1 MSGQDAPGYGGGM
14 PGSRPPLVLMGVSAA
29 GKTVVG
35 REAAALAGI
44 PFLDAD
50 DLHPRAN
57 VEKMARGI
65 PLDDADRAPWLDAVG
80 GELRAAA
87 PCIVAC
93 SALTRAYRARLRELA
108 PGTIFA
114 LLDVPR
120 AVLEQRIAKREGHY
134 MPPSLLDSQLAT
146 LEAPGEGERIVVLD
160 GERTIAALA
169 EQVAA
174 LMADAP
180 DAPQRPD
187 VPGAPVG

>member
-1 MSGQDAPGYGGGM
+1 M
-14 PGSRPPLVLMGVSAA
+14 PGSRPSLVLMGVSAA

-35 REAAALAGI
+35 RQAAAAVGI

-87 PCIVAC
+87 PCIMAC
-93 SALTRAYRARLRELA
+93 SALTWRYRARLRELA
-108 PGTIFA
+108 PGTLFA

-120 AVLEQRIAKREGHY
+120 AVLEQRLATRRGHF
-134 MPPSLLDSQLAT
+134 MPASLLDSQLAA
-146 LEAPGEGERIVVLD
+146 LEPAGQGERIVRLD
-160 GERTIAALA
+160 GVQSIASLA
-169 EQVAA
+169 AQVAA
-174 LMADAP
+174 LVAEAPEAP
-180 DAPQRPD
+180 DAPG
-187 VPGAPVG
+187 VPVG

>member
-1 MSGQDAPGYGGGM
+1 MSAQGAPGYGGGM
-14 PGSRPPLVLMGVSAA
+14 PGSRPSLVLMGVSAA

-35 REAAALAGI
+35 REAAAIAGI

-65 PLDDADRAPWLDAVG
+65 PLDDADRGPWLDAVG

-87 PCIVAC
+87 PCIMAC
-93 SALTRAYRARLRELA
+93 SALTLAYRARLRELA
-108 PGTIFA
+108 PGTLFA

-120 AVLEQRIAKREGHY
+120 EVLEERISQREGHY
-134 MPPSLLDSQLAT
+134 MPPSLLDSQLST
-146 LEAPGEGERIVVLD
+146 LEDPAEGERIVELD
-160 GERTIAALA
+160 GEQSIAALA
-169 EQVAA
+169 AQVAA
-174 LMADAP
+174 LLERAP

-187 VPGAPVG
+187 APGAHVG

>member
-1 MSGQDAPGYGGGM
+1 M
-14 PGSRPPLVLMGVSAA
+14 PGPRPSLVLMGVSAA

-35 REAAALAGI
+35 REAAAIAGV

-87 PCIVAC
+87 PCIMAC

-108 PGTIFA
+108 PGTLFA

-120 AVLEQRIAKREGHY
+120 AVLEQRIAQREGHY
-134 MPPSLLDSQLAT
+134 MPPSLLGSQLAT
-146 LEAPGEGERIVVLD
+146 LEDPAEGESIVELD
-160 GERTIAALA
+160 GEQSIAALA
-169 EQVAA
+169 DQVAA
-174 LMADAP
+174 LVTPAPDAP
-180 DAPQRPD
+180 DAH
-187 VPGAPVG
+187 VG

>member
-1 MSGQDAPGYGGGM
+1 M
-14 PGSRPPLVLMGVSAA
+14 PGSRPSLVLMGVSAA

-35 REAAALAGI
+35 REAAAIARI

-50 DLHPRAN
+50 DLHPQAN

-80 GELRAAA
+80 GELREAA
-87 PCIVAC
+87 PCIMAC

-108 PGTIFA
+108 PGTLFA

-120 AVLEQRIAKREGHY
+120 QVLEQRIAQREGHY

-146 LEAPGEGERIVVLD
+146 LESPAEGERIVMLD
-160 GERTIAALA
+160 GERSIAALA

-180 DAPQRPD
+180 DAPHDPD
-187 VPGAPVG
+187 APRAPVG